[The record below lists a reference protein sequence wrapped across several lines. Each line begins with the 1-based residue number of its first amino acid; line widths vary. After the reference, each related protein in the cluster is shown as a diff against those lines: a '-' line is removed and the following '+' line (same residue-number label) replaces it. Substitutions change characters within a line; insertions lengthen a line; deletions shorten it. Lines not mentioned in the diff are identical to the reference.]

1 MEWKPRSGLQYRA
14 INVGVTNRRLIQ
26 VRWGIGG
33 LILAGTLVL
42 SRFFNLPLP
51 LTPLLLLG
59 SIILIYNIFFYV
71 ISCRTEDCET
81 KIDQIQRLIIL
92 QVLLD
97 WVSMA
102 FFLHFTGGITS
113 PAIPIF
119 LIHLLVITILLPDS
133 SPLLYL
139 GLVIGVVVIIAA
151 LEGWG
156 IWAHYTIMPAL
167 AGNIHQNPI
176 YVLGQ
181 IVFFSTAAG
190 VMVMLASAIMK
201 RLRIHERQLEGL
213 LITSQTVSSTLKL
226 SEVLEHLVV
235 SAAQALSVRSASIR
249 LLDATGENLRMEAAT
264 GLSDSYRS
272 KGPVQV
278 SRSLIDREALGGRTA
293 LIHNAA
299 SDNRFQYRDQVL
311 AEGIKSVL
319 VAPISG
325 RKGVLGVLRVYSHQ
339 EARFGEEEVDYVQA
353 IAAQGGIAIE
363 NAMAHASLQEEEQAR
378 NTFIRTVTHELR
390 APVAGAQSLVRILDA
405 GLAGPIGEKQQSI
418 LQRVSRRLDF
428 LQELINDLLTLASS
442 SSHFQIQPEPTA
454 LLPVLRLV
462 LEDFRPLAS
471 EKGIFLELDGI
482 EPEWMV
488 WAGEDTLKTIFTN
501 LVGNAVKYTHEGGSV
516 RLESSA
522 DQSSVS
528 IRVSDTGIGIPEN
541 DLANLWKDFYRASNA
556 RSAGIQGTGLGLSIV
571 KRLIENVDGR
581 IRVQSKE
588 GEGTAFT
595 VTLRRVKNEG

>member
-1 MEWKPRSGLQYRA
+1 MDWKPRSGLQYRA
-14 INVGVTNRRLIQ
+14 MNVAATNKRLIQ

-33 LILAGTLVL
+33 LILGGTLIL
-42 SRFFNLPLP
+42 TFFFSLPLP
-51 LTPLLLLG
+51 PTPLLLLG

-71 ISCRTEDCET
+71 ISCRSVDCESKMEKT
-81 KIDQIQRLIIL
+81 QRLIIL

-97 WVSMA
+97 WVAMA

-113 PAIPIF
+113 PATPIF

-133 SPLLYL
+133 SPVLYL
-139 GLVIGVVVIIAA
+139 ALVIGVVVLIAA
-151 LEGWG
+151 LEGWE
-156 IWAHYTIMPAL
+156 IWEHYTVIPAL
-167 AGNIHQNPI
+167 ACDVYKDPV

-226 SEVLEHLVV
+226 PEVLEHLVV
-235 SAAQALSVRSASIR
+235 SAARALNVSSASIR
-249 LLDATGENLRMEAAT
+249 LLDATGENLRMEADT
-264 GLSDSYRS
+264 GLSDTYRS

-278 SRSLIDREALGGRTA
+278 SRSLIDREALSGHIV

-299 SDNRFQYRDQVL
+299 DDDRFQYKDQIL

-325 RKGVLGVLRVYSHQ
+325 RAGVLGVLRVYSRK
-339 EARFGEEEVDYVQA
+339 EARFGEDEVDYVQA

-363 NAMAHASLQEEEQAR
+363 NAMTHAALQEEEEAR
-378 NTFIRTVTHELR
+378 STFIHTVTHELR
-390 APVAGAQSLVRILDA
+390 SPVAGAQSLVRILDA
-405 GLAGPIGEKQQSI
+405 GLAGPIAEKQQSI

-442 SSHFQIQPEPTA
+442 STHFQHKPEPTA
-454 LLPVLRLV
+454 LEPMLQMVLD
-462 LEDFRPLAS
+462 DFRPLAA
-471 EKGIFLELDGI
+471 EKAINLEANGIKPD
-482 EPEWMV
+482 WSV
-488 WAGEDTLKTIFTN
+488 WAGEDSLKIIFTN
-501 LVGNAVKYTHEGGSV
+501 LIGNAVKYTQEGGLI
-516 RLESSA
+516 RLEASA
-522 DQSSVS
+522 DETSVS
-528 IRVSDTGIGIPEN
+528 VKVSDSGIGIPEE
-541 DLANLWKDFYRASNA
+541 DLVNLWKDFYRASNA
-556 RSAGIQGTGLGLSIV
+556 RTSGIQGTGLGLSIV
-571 KRLIENVDGR
+571 KRLIENLEGQ

-588 GEGTAFT
+588 GEGTTFT
-595 VTLRRVKNEG
+595 VTLRRV